1 MATAAESP
9 TPLPRYHRSSSRAS
23 LVARDRYGFEMPS
36 NYRRT
41 ATRQSYSRTS
51 GGAEGHAS
59 GLRRSLS
66 STRESPSHAKR
77 DSYGSSRPMSAMAT
91 AYAAARDPNIRRS
104 LSKNTS
110 SENNY
115 NYRYTKDD
123 ESSDDDVPAPI
134 KFSASVRAL
143 LEEDGAA
150 DPAELKSSP
159 RSPSRGARSA
169 RPSIEPEEQRYKT
182 YDEDDRQ
189 YQRQPRRSASSR
201 GDFHRDTAASS
212 SNSRPARQVRIAS
225 PRRSSSSMKRT
236 SPSSYADANLRDAAV
251 SSATSPPRIVR
262 VTGRSP
268 ISLPYARRS
277 PSHTTSD
284 RSTRTQRT
292 GSDASEA
299 TNGRADEEYKEE
311 PDNRDFVTP
320 APAAHKRTV
329 MVSGSRRSSPADDQE
344 NISPSGG
351 ARGGNERQYSPQ
363 DENQFEEYFRSRL
376 DDHEHEF
383 SAARPASAMRTR
395 TALVGLSSIHGGEES
410 GMASMRVKRVGKL
423 TGSFLNGPARRGVLR
438 RQSEEERQLER
449 ERDMVREEDEDE
461 EQDRGN
467 DIRGTPTPSP
477 RDRRQEQL
485 DKAYAERD
493 ASPEPRST
501 TPPPQE
507 QPQHR
512 NVLQEK
518 KDFKVV
524 YDVPAFARRTSS
536 AAAAPLAS
544 IRPASYASHDEN
556 DPPATF
562 KRKPQAGSLLDKQV
576 KPVSSYEH
584 EDKIRQHEILQEQLE
599 AQDSPRRQ
607 PLGAKSNNAPTPL
620 RAAPP
625 PPPPKMSV
633 LETATAPA
641 GGMQNRKKRV
651 QVTVN
656 RKPFTRLDCIGRGG
670 SGRVYRVMA
679 ENCKIFALKRV
690 NLADVDPIALQ
701 GYKGEI
707 SLLKKLENVERVV
720 RLYDFELNQE
730 KQILSVLMEFGE
742 SDLHNILAARL
753 NAEDA
758 IFDPSFTRFYWKEML
773 ECVKSVHSLNI
784 VHSDLKPAN
793 FVLVRGKLKLIDFGI
808 ADAIQENTVN
818 VHRETQIGTPNYM
831 APEALIDTNAGL
843 NTGKMMKLGKPSDV
857 WSLGCILYQM
867 VYGRQPFAH
876 IQNQLQRIMAISNPN
891 VAINF
896 PERTTIGDVKVPAGL
911 LKVLKGCLTRDQRK
925 RPSVEELLSDSD
937 PFLHP
942 EMAADVDAGSMKL
955 PDGAV
960 PMTQE
965 MLARI
970 LNNVV
975 HHCRARGVPK
985 DEDIRGWPAGF
996 MKKIRAAMEAE
1007 GKK

>member
-1 MATAAESP
+1 MAPAAESP
-9 TPLPRYHRSSSRAS
+9 TPLPRYPRSSSRAS
-23 LVARDRYGFEMPS
+23 LVAGDRYGHDALS

-41 ATRQSYSRTS
+41 ASRQSYTRTS
-51 GGAEGHAS
+51 GGAEGYPS
-59 GLRRSLS
+59 GVRRSMS
-66 STRESPSHAKR
+66 STRESPSSQPKR
-77 DSYGSSRPMSAMAT
+77 ESYGSSRPMSAMAS
-91 AYAAARDPNIRRS
+91 AYTAARDTGVRRS

-110 SENNY
+110 GENNNY
-115 NYRYTKDD
+115 NYRYAQDD

-159 RSPSRGARSA
+159 RSNGGRSA
-169 RPSIEPEEQRYKT
+169 RGSVEPEDRRDRDYERDERY
-182 YDEDDRQ
+182 
-189 YQRQPRRSASSR
+189 YQRQPRHSGSSTR
-201 GDFHRDTAASS
+201 GDYQRGTTYST

-225 PRRSSSSMKRT
+225 PRRSSSSMKA
-236 SPSSYADANLRDAAV
+236 SPSRYADTNGRDAAL
-251 SSATSPPRIVR
+251 STDSPQRIVK

-292 GSDASEA
+292 GSDASEV
-299 TNGRADEEYKEE
+299 TNARGYDDYKEE
-311 PDNRDFVTP
+311 EEDEEVDNKDFVTP

-329 MVSGSRRSSPADDQE
+329 MVSGSRRSSPAAEQE

-351 ARGGNERQYSPQ
+351 SRLAAIGRRYSPR
-363 DENQFEEYFRSRL
+363 DENQFEEEYFRSRL
-376 DDHEHEF
+376 EEHEHEF
-383 SAARPASAMRTR
+383 SAVRPASAMRTR
-395 TALVGLSSIHGGEES
+395 TALMGLNSVHGGEES

-461 EQDRGN
+461 EEGRG
-467 DIRGTPTPSP
+467 DGGHQGTPTPSP
-477 RDRRQEQL
+477 RDRRQEER
-485 DKAYAERD
+485 ERD
-493 ASPEPRST
+493 YEEHAASPESRST
-501 TPPPQE
+501 TPPPPPPQ
-507 QPQHR
+507 QQQQQHR

-518 KDFKVV
+518 KEFKVV
-524 YDVPAFARRTSS
+524 YDVPAFARRASI
-536 AAAAPLAS
+536 AAAAP
-544 IRPASYASHDEN
+544 PAPVRSTYASHDEN
-556 DPPATF
+556 EPPATF
-562 KRKPQAGSLLDKQV
+562 KRKTQAGSLLDKQV
-576 KPVSSYEH
+576 KSMPSLENEELPRPH
-584 EDKIRQHEILQEQLE
+584 HQAHQEQE
-599 AQDSPRRQ
+599 VQESPRRQ
-607 PLGAKSNNAPTPL
+607 PLGAKSNNAPTPV

-625 PPPPKMSV
+625 PPPPKMSM

-690 NLADVDPIALQ
+690 NLQDVDPIALQ

-730 KQILSVLMEFGE
+730 KQVLSVLMEFGE

-758 IFDPSFTRFYWKEML
+758 CFDPSFTRFYWKEML
-773 ECVKSVHSLNI
+773 ECVKSVHQLNI

-843 NTGKMMKLGKPSDV
+843 NQGKMMKLGKPSDV

-876 IQNQLQRIMAISNPN
+876 IQNHSEGMFDEGS
-891 VAINF
+891 
-896 PERTTIGDVKVPAGL
+896 
-911 LKVLKGCLTRDQRK
+911 
-925 RPSVEELLSDSD
+925 EE
-937 PFLHP
+937 
-942 EMAADVDAGSMKL
+942 E
-955 PDGAV
+955 
-960 PMTQE
+960 T
-965 MLARI
+965 
-970 LNNVV
+970 
-975 HHCRARGVPK
+975 
-985 DEDIRGWPAGF
+985 
-996 MKKIRAAMEAE
+996 
-1007 GKK
+1007 